1 MSPFRLTIAAAF
13 LLGIYENYKKIREI
27 RSSANLQTE
36 NERKIFFIKVV
47 TFCKT
52 ECHICEKTQKKETPL

>member
-1 MSPFRLTIAAAF
+1 MSPFRLMIAVAF
-13 LLGIYENYKKIREI
+13 LLEIYENYKKIRKI
-27 RSSANLQTE
+27 RSSANCK
-36 NERKIFFIKVV
+36 RKTKEKFFFIKVV